1 MKILGQPSLRISRLN
16 FMKILL
22 FVTFLSATMSS
33 LSQYRKTL
41 TLHKVHELN
50 DSIISNEIAL
60 TNFFSDNF
68 SYLKLI
74 DRGDFEKIIIS
85 ENEWSELEA
94 ETKRLLAE
102 VFQIQR
108 FLYFSDKEI
117 ELNKWHF
124 DFIVNSYHYLI
135 PNKLF
140 DMVKLD
146 LLRK

>member
-1 MKILGQPSLRISRLN
+1 MATIYSNLRLN
-16 FMKILL
+16 FMKISAFAFFLCVSISSISQHRQN
-22 FVTFLSATMSS
+22 VTI
-33 LSQYRKTL
+33 YR
-41 TLHKVHELN
+41 VNELN

-74 DRGDFEKIIIS
+74 DRDYSEKINLT
-85 ENEWSELEA
+85 ENEWSQLGT

-124 DFIVNSYHYLI
+124 DFIVNSYHYLLH
-135 PNKLF
+135 NKLF
-140 DMVKLD
+140 EKVKLD
-146 LLRK
+146 LLGK

>member
-1 MKILGQPSLRISRLN
+1 MKNLGQPSLSISRLN
-16 FMKILL
+16 SMKILL

-33 LSQYRKTL
+33 LSQQRKIL

-74 DRGDFEKIIIS
+74 DRDDSEKINIS

-146 LLRK
+146 LYRK

>member
-1 MKILGQPSLRISRLN
+1 MKILGQPSLRIPRLN

-33 LSQYRKTL
+33 LSQHRKTL

-60 TNFFSDNF
+60 TNFFSANF

-74 DRGDFEKIIIS
+74 DRDDSEKINIS

-146 LLRK
+146 LFRK